1 MADVIDGKQSKRT
14 AKRDEVKEYVWS
26 HGKGWQTDL
35 KEDHEALF
43 GATESDDGD
52 DLASL
57 I

>member
-52 DLASL
+52 DLEDL